1 MVLLTFPE
9 KHGLA
14 QVRSD
19 TGRFLNLRVYA
30 FEADFLRVTLSMST
44 QLLKKGRAASVRY

>member
-1 MVLLTFPE
+1 MGLITFPE
-9 KHGLA
+9 KHSLA

-19 TGRFLNLRVYA
+19 TRRFRNLRVQA
-30 FEADFLRVTLSMST
+30 FEADILKVTLSMST